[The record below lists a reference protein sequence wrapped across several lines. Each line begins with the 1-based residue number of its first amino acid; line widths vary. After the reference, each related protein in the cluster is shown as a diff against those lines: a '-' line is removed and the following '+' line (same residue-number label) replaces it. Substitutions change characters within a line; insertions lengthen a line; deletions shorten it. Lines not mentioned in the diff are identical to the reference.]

1 MNDNLIDKYTDVLNE
16 IKWDTNSF
24 KINSECIDEL
34 KSLNVDKNFDSID
47 CFIKS
52 FKIKYTYLF
61 TNNNDIQ
68 AIIKY
73 IKEYTYNNLP
83 KYLYLVTLGL
93 SDYNPDFYLENY
105 IKGII
110 NVCQKKLVSINHKN
124 VMDIVDLD
132 LYFNDEYNVSVN
144 LVNDIEFEVIDK
156 WINFEIVL
164 INDNYLKNFDNDYFY
179 NVESG
184 NDIVTYLTKLLK
196 YFNSFLLLKND
207 NILILKYQLK
217 IFQKIILNLIFKYR
231 QNITVDQKNDSIAL
245 LKNIIVIYDYLLT
258 LSKDQV
264 VITINKDFKR
274 LNNDDSTINLLE
286 GELIEYKKLII
297 RFFNHNVV
305 AQLKTNINKEIAYC
319 IQNYSDD
326 NAWTDFFKK
335 NNSTM
340 DFVGKLLAN
349 NNLLTCYYFKI
360 VYISTSLILK
370 KVINNVVLNGKLNQE
385 MIEKLKFHIHSLDY
399 YEDIIEYK
407 KFKDYLILVEIINQ
421 NDDIKAGIFNFL
433 NESEIKEVINAYT

>member
-24 KINSECIDEL
+24 KISSECIDEL

-110 NVCQKKLVSINHKN
+110 NVCQKKLVSINHEN

-164 INDNYLKNFDNDYFY
+164 INDNYLKNFDNDYYY

-360 VYISTSLILK
+360 VYINTSLILK